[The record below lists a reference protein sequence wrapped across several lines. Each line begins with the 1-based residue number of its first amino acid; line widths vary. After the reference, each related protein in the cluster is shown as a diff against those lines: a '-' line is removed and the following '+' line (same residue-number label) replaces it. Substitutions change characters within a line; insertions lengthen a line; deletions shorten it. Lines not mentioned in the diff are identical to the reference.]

1 MSWIITGE
9 VGEFLAE
16 AGDFLRAEPVRNSV
30 LLTVTENLRVQAAAQ
45 SPPAAP
51 DTRIPGPDQPLFG
64 WWRPSA
70 HPDPLAL
77 NPRDARNPRAAQDPR
92 AALDPQAARNPRAA
106 QDPQAARDPVGA
118 VCLHTPEFP
127 VNLSFMSP
135 PAAAELAR
143 DLAAAGRRLTGVHAG
158 QEAAE
163 AFAAAWRD
171 RTGDIVAGHRLMRLF
186 RLDEL
191 IRPEPGPEGAARLAA
206 RRDRDL
212 LTEWFDAFVRDVGDP
227 PGPDPGAAVDQRLG
241 YGGLTLWEV
250 GGTPVS
256 MAGLTRSVAGMV
268 RVGSVYTPPALRGRG
283 YAGAV
288 TAAVSRAAR
297 DAGVRE
303 VVLFTDLANPT
314 SNALYQR
321 LGYRPVED
329 RVTLSFERA
338 RQALGFTGERTR
350 GLRPAGRR

>member
-16 AGDFLRAEPVRNSV
+16 AGDFLRAEPARNSV
-30 LLTVTENLRVQAAAQ
+30 LLTVTEDLRVQAAAQ

-51 DTRIPGPDQPLFG
+51 DTRTPGPDQPLFG
-64 WWRPSA
+64 WWRPFA
-70 HPDPLAL
+70 RPDPQAA
-77 NPRDARNPRAAQDPR
+77 PDPHAAR
-92 AALDPQAARNPRAA
+92 DPQAARNPHAA
-106 QDPQAARDPVGA
+106 PDPVSA
-118 VCLHTPEFP
+118 VFLHTPEFP

-143 DLAAAGRRLTGVHAG
+143 DLAAAGRRLTGVHAV

-171 RTGDIVAGHRLMRLF
+171 RTGDIVAVHRLMRLF
-186 RLDEL
+186 RLGEL
-191 IRPEPGPEGAARLAA
+191 IWPEPGPEGAARLAV

-227 PGPDPGAAVDQRLG
+227 PGQDHGAAVDQRLG
-241 YGGLTLWEV
+241 YGGLALWEV
-250 GGTPVS
+250 SGTPVS
-256 MAGLTRSVAGMV
+256 MAGVTRSVAGMV

-303 VVLFTDLANPT
+303 VMLFTDLANPT

-329 RVTLSFERA
+329 RVTFSFERA
-338 RQALGFTGERTR
+338 RHALGFTGERTR

>member
-16 AGDFLRAEPVRNSV
+16 AGDFLRAEPARNSV

-51 DTRIPGPDQPLFG
+51 DTRTPGPDQPLFG

-70 HPDPLAL
+70 RPDPH
-77 NPRDARNPRAAQDPR
+77 AA
-92 AALDPQAARNPRAA
+92 
-106 QDPQAARDPVGA
+106 VF
-118 VCLHTPEFP
+118 LHTPEFP

-158 QEAAE
+158 QEAAD

-171 RTGDIVAGHRLMRLF
+171 RTGDIVAVHRLMRLF
-186 RLDEL
+186 RLGEL
-191 IRPEPGPEGAARLAA
+191 IRPEPGPEGAARLAV

-227 PGPDPGAAVDQRLG
+227 PRQDHGTAVDQRLG
-241 YGGLTLWEV
+241 YGGLALWEV
-250 GGTPVS
+250 SGTPVS
-256 MAGLTRSVAGMV
+256 MAGVTRSVAGMV

-329 RVTLSFERA
+329 RVTFSFERA
-338 RQALGFTGERTR
+338 RHALGFTGERTR

>member
-1 MSWIITGE
+1 MSWIFTGE

-16 AGDFLRAEPVRNSV
+16 AGDFLRAEPARNSV

-51 DTRIPGPDQPLFG
+51 DTCIPGPDQPLFG

-70 HPDPLAL
+70 RPDPLA
-77 NPRDARNPRAAQDPR
+77 P
-92 AALDPQAARNPRAA
+92 DPQAVP
-106 QDPQAARDPVGA
+106 DPVRA
-118 VCLHTPEFP
+118 VFLHTPEFP

-171 RTGDIVAGHRLMRLF
+171 RTGDIVAVHRLMRLF
-186 RLDEL
+186 RLGEL

-227 PGPDPGAAVDQRLG
+227 PGQDHGAAVDQRLG
-241 YGGLTLWEV
+241 YGGLALWEV
-250 GGTPVS
+250 SGTPVS
-256 MAGLTRSVAGMV
+256 MAGVTRSVAGMV
-268 RVGSVYTPPALRGRG
+268 RVGSVYTPPALRGHG

-297 DAGVRE
+297 RRRPGGG
-303 VVLFTDLANPT
+303 
-314 SNALYQR
+314 ALHR
-321 LGYRPVED
+321 LG
-329 RVTLSFERA
+329 
-338 RQALGFTGERTR
+338 
-350 GLRPAGRR
+350 